1 MEEFFTLDVV
11 STRNFSPKFIVFS
24 PQRVKKKFTQTCSLL
39 YWCYVA
45 LSKVTNSKLVSKFI
59 TI

>member
-11 STRNFSPKFIVFS
+11 STRNFSLRLLFFHRKEL
-24 PQRVKKKFTQTCSLL
+24 KKFTETCSLL

-45 LSKVTNSKLVSKFI
+45 LSKVTNSKLVS
-59 TI
+59 

>member
-11 STRNFSPKFIVFS
+11 STINFSPKFIVFFH
-24 PQRVKKKFTQTCSLL
+24 RKELKKFFTQTCSLL

-45 LSKVTNSKLVSKFI
+45 LSKVTNSKLVS
-59 TI
+59 